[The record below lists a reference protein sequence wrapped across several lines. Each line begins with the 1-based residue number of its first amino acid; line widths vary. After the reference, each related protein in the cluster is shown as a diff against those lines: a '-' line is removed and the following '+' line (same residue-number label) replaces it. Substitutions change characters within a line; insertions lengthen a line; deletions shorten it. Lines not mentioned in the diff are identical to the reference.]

1 MRFAFK
7 QLLVG
12 TPNTSGR
19 MTAGGTPESSATSM
33 TWTGGTRA
41 QPHTVEWCNR
51 SAFATFTGPPA
62 ARIISLTSITA
73 LWGIPTPSVKAYVG
87 KTRPGHTD
95 AGADSPV

>member
-1 MRFAFK
+1 MRFAFE

-12 TPNTSGR
+12 APNTSGR
-19 MTAGGTPESSATSM
+19 IIAGGTPESSATSM

-62 ARIISLTSITA
+62 ARIISLTSIVA
-73 LWGIPTPSVKAYVG
+73 LWVIPTSSVKAYVG
-87 KTRPGHTD
+87 KTRPSHAD
-95 AGADSPV
+95 AVADSAV